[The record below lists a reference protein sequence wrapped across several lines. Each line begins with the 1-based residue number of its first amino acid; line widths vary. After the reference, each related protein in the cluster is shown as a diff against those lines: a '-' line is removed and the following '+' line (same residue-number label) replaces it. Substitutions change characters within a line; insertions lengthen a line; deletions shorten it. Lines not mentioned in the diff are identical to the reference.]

1 MCGIAAMLGGA
12 DASTLGKMV
21 GLLGHRG
28 PDGNDVWVDDEIG
41 LGHSR
46 LAIVDIH
53 GSDQPIHSE
62 HGSVLVVNGE
72 IYNHK
77 DSRAELKN
85 YPWKTKGDSESI
97 LALQQQ
103 GGDWISR
110 LDGIFA
116 ICLWNAKRQELTLA
130 RDPLGVKPLLRTVV
144 DGTLLVASEAKA
156 LRAHE
161 SYQPKMDMA
170 ALQQRIAFEYPLDN
184 ATLFEGVEQVAPGTE
199 EVWGLQD
206 GKAVLLR
213 SKKYKQYKITPKED
227 YSAKTLLDS
236 LTNSIADRLMSDVP
250 VGIVLSGGL
259 DSALVAALSD
269 QAAQI
274 AGQPVPE
281 CWTVAEDEDNPDWQA
296 AELVASELDLVHHQ
310 TILDPDAFG
319 SAVPDMCWHGE
330 DLDVTVM
337 FFQPLF
343 QIMSKDVTVGLCGQ
357 GADELHAGYPR
368 YRDLD
373 QHRQLI
379 QGRLDRMQ
387 TTQDLSMFNSLQ
399 DTLQFEL
406 ERGQLTNFQLR
417 LVDRHSMAHGLEV
430 RVPFLGDSHVEEA
443 MNLPMQE
450 RLPNSKKWG
459 EEKKALRSAAALS
472 PLPKSIVKRPKLPA
486 GRATAPRMLDE
497 FLDEMMPRAK
507 QLMQRYPSLSGGM
520 KDQPEIAL
528 GMGLFESM
536 HILEGGMHR
545 NRMTVDDLLDE
556 LL

>member
-1 MCGIAAMLGGA
+1 MLGGA

-103 GGDWISR
+103 GGDWVSR

-213 SKKYKQYKITPKED
+213 SKKYKQYKITPKGD

-319 SAVPDMCWHGE
+319 SAVPDMCWHG
-330 DLDVTVM
+330 D
-337 FFQPLF
+337 
-343 QIMSKDVTVGLCGQ
+343 GL
-357 GADELHAGYPR
+357 P
-368 YRDLD
+368 
-373 QHRQLI
+373 
-379 QGRLDRMQ
+379 
-387 TTQDLSMFNSLQ
+387 
-399 DTLQFEL
+399 
-406 ERGQLTNFQLR
+406 
-417 LVDRHSMAHGLEV
+417 
-430 RVPFLGDSHVEEA
+430 
-443 MNLPMQE
+443 
-450 RLPNSKKWG
+450 
-459 EEKKALRSAAALS
+459 
-472 PLPKSIVKRPKLPA
+472 
-486 GRATAPRMLDE
+486 
-497 FLDEMMPRAK
+497 
-507 QLMQRYPSLSGGM
+507 
-520 KDQPEIAL
+520 
-528 GMGLFESM
+528 
-536 HILEGGMHR
+536 
-545 NRMTVDDLLDE
+545 
-556 LL
+556 